1 VVRHAARSAAVG
13 FAVPMSMPRYTCIES
28 IEISSTS
35 PSCSATAIATADL
48 PDAVGPTTATNGSAG
63 HRRSQRGDGDPDLVG
78 RFGHQL
84 DEAAVEVVRG
94 AAVISTSA

>member
-1 VVRHAARSAAVG
+1 
-13 FAVPMSMPRYTCIES
+13 MSMPRYTCIES

-35 PSCSATAIATADL
+35 PSCSATTIATADL
-48 PDAVGPTTATNGSAG
+48 PDAVGPTTATMG
-63 HRRSQRGDGDPDLVG
+63 RRPLTRRLTARRRDPDLVG

-94 AAVISTSA
+94 AACDLDERVAAGPQACGGAK